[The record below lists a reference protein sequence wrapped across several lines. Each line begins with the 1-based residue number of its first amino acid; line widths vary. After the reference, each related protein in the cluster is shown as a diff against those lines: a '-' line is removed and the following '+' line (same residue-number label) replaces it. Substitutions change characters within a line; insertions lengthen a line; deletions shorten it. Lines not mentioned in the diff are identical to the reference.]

1 MLRLDP
7 AIRPPCENDVPMRQ
21 PVLRCLLALAAAAFV
36 CPLSAASI
44 VQAQVLGPGG
54 EPVEDAVVFL
64 RPLSGQKSA
73 HAPLPA
79 SVEQHDREFV
89 PYLTVVQ
96 VGAAVRFPNQDPI
109 RHHVYSFSQPKK
121 FGIKLYAGDAPDP
134 IIFDKPGVV
143 TMGCNVH
150 DWMLGYVFVVDT
162 PWFAK
167 TDPGGLAQI
176 DAVEDG
182 EYEARIWHP
191 RQRRETA
198 MQHLKLAGA
207 LPEAMH
213 FVIDAAPRKPHY
225 KPPLDPLHYSK

>member
-1 MLRLDP
+1 
-7 AIRPPCENDVPMRQ
+7 MRQ
-21 PVLRCLLALAAAAFV
+21 LVLRCTLALAAAALAG
-36 CPLSAASI
+36 PLAAASD
-44 VQAQVLGPGG
+44 VQVQVLGPDDK
-54 EPVEDAVVFL
+54 PVQDAVVFL
-64 RPLSGQKSA
+64 RTLSGQKTAA
-73 HAPLPA
+73 HTPLAA

-89 PYLTVVQ
+89 PYVTVVQ
-96 VGAAVRFPNQDPI
+96 TGAAVRFPNQDPI

-121 FGIKLYAGDAPDP
+121 FEIKLYAGDAPDP

-167 TDPGGLAQI
+167 TDASGLARI

-191 RQRRETA
+191 RQRHEVSV
-198 MQHLKLAGA
+198 QHLKLAGA
-207 LPEAMH
+207 LPEPLH
-213 FVIDAAPRKPHY
+213 FVIEVASRKPHY
-225 KPPLDPLHYSK
+225 KPPLDPLHYAK

>member
-1 MLRLDP
+1 
-7 AIRPPCENDVPMRQ
+7 MRQ
-21 PVLRCLLALAAAAFV
+21 LVLRCTLALAAAALAG
-36 CPLSAASI
+36 PLAAASD
-44 VQAQVLGPGG
+44 VQVQVLAPDGGP
-54 EPVEDAVVFL
+54 VQDAVVFL
-64 RPLSGQKSA
+64 RTLSGQKTAA
-73 HAPLPA
+73 HTPLAA

-89 PYLTVVQ
+89 PYVTVVQ
-96 VGAAVRFPNQDPI
+96 TGAAVRFPNQDPI

-121 FGIKLYAGDAPDP
+121 FEIKLYAGDAPDP

-167 TDPGGLAQI
+167 TDARGLARI

-191 RQRRETA
+191 RQRHEVSVR
-198 MQHLKLAGA
+198 HLKLAGA
-207 LPEAMH
+207 LPEPLH
-213 FVIDAAPRKPHY
+213 FVIEVASRKPHY
-225 KPPLDPLHYSK
+225 KPPLDPLHYAK